1 MSGET
6 IKVGVLI
13 VNCGVQ
19 LLDLAAVDVL
29 GSCDPQYLK
38 SCSIPDAIVS
48 KSRPVEVLYI
58 AESGAGSNAPVTSN
72 GKILVTVSDHLDL
85 IPDSLHIVDLPFLRK
100 RKTIDC
106 LAFVRLCRKA

>member
-72 GKILVTVSDHLDL
+72 GKILVTVSDHL
-85 IPDSLHIVDLPFLRK
+85 ISNPDSLHI
-100 RKTIDC
+100 C
-106 LAFVRLCRKA
+106 